1 MGTITMSV
9 GPQLGESI
17 DNEING
23 TSFTASQCTTDFG
36 FDVIVTTDTW
46 IEWTTTGN
54 VTITGG
60 VNGETISAGTYSY
73 TGTIQGYI
81 GFSVTQN
88 SQSSSAVI
96 EIKDSDGGTLIDT
109 FTVLRN
115 HTSQEC

>member
-9 GPQLGESI
+9 GPQLGQATN
-17 DNEING
+17 NEING
-23 TSFTASQCTTDFG
+23 TSFTSSQCTTDFG

-54 VTITGG
+54 VVITGG
-60 VNGETISAGTYSY
+60 VNGETLSAGTYPY

-81 GFSVTQN
+81 GFSALQN
-88 SQSSSAVI
+88 AQTSSAVI

-109 FTVLRN
+109 LNFLRT